1 MTVSFKRN
9 LKLRKL
15 LEDYKDSERYDECI
29 EYIDFELNH
38 LEIHDLDNY
47 LLNLFNKNIFD
58 LPNKNNSSIAY
69 ILGITNQKPSCK
81 ITTKGGTS
89 PDIDTDFAHNKR
101 ELVLNYLKNKYNE
114 GFSHIGTFSISQG
127 RGLFKDICRIME
139 VPFSTSN
146 QLAKLI
152 PESAFYES
160 VEHSLSSSSEL
171 KALYDSDSLVKEIV
185 DMAREMEGCI
195 KSLGIHAAGVILS
208 DEPVYKYVPLFS
220 SKDMPVTQ
228 FDAHTVE
235 DVGFLKI
242 DVLGLQTLSVIHQ
255 AFDFIK
261 QNKNID
267 LNMENIPLDDIATYK
282 VFSSKNTLGIF
293 QMEAQMMT
301 EYASK
306 CNPKS
311 IMEISNIIS
320 LVRPGPLGIPGCLS
334 NYAKACNG
342 QAKSDFAFPEF
353 NHIFSETYGM
363 LVYQEQLSRLSIE
376 MCGFTGP
383 QSDDLRKACAKKDRV
398 ALLAMK
404 DLFVDGAVNKDH
416 SREKVSK
423 LFDDMEEFSRYSFCL
438 AHKKC

>member
-1 MTVSFKRN
+1 MN
-9 LKLRKL
+9 
-15 LEDYKDSERYDECI
+15 
-29 EYIDFELNH
+29 
-38 LEIHDLDNY
+38 
-47 LLNLFNKNIFD
+47 
-58 LPNKNNSSIAY
+58 
-69 ILGITNQKPSCK
+69 
-81 ITTKGGTS
+81 TK
-89 PDIDTDFAHNKR
+89 IDTDFAHNKR

-228 FDAHTVE
+228 FDAHAVE

-320 LVRPGPLGIPGCLS
+320 LVRPGSGPLLET
-334 NYAKACNG
+334 AK
-342 QAKSDFAFPEF
+342 
-353 NHIFSETYGM
+353 
-363 LVYQEQLSRLSIE
+363 
-376 MCGFTGP
+376 
-383 QSDDLRKACAKKDRV
+383 
-398 ALLAMK
+398 
-404 DLFVDGAVNKDH
+404 
-416 SREKVSK
+416 
-423 LFDDMEEFSRYSFCL
+423 
-438 AHKKC
+438 